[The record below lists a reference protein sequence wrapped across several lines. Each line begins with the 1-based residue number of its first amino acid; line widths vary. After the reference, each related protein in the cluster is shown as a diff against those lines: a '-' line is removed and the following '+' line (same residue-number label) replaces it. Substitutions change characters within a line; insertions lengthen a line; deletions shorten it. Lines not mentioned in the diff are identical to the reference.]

1 MPYFITFLSLIF
13 TLALQYFLSIWL
25 IKIGY
30 FYNYAHTFGG
40 FLILMIIY
48 MNLINY
54 ALNFLKIKANYPEA
68 MVVKYSIFLFLILT
82 FLLNYF
88 MMI

>member
-1 MPYFITFLSLIF
+1 MPYLITLFSFLF
-13 TLALQYFLSIWL
+13 TLILQYFLSIWL

-48 MNLINY
+48 MKSINL
-54 ALNFLKIKANYPEA
+54 LLFFLKIKMRHQEA
-68 MVVKYSIFLFLILT
+68 MIVKSSIFLFLVAT
-82 FLLNYF
+82 FSLNYI
-88 MMI
+88 MMV